1 MGIYGPSIRYFEAL
15 GSSPTIFQAEM
26 YAINVCAR
34 ICLTEGGNEGKHI
47 YIMSD
52 SQAALKALKAHTFKS
67 KLVAECLDV
76 LKRLTLKCTVTL
88 RWVPGH
94 TGVEGNE
101 IADQL
106 ANEGS
111 DSYFI
116 GPEPF
121 FGYNN
126 TKCKLILDEW
136 ILRRKKAH
144 FETLPPNS
152 LARRFLSY
160 SSKRTQELLT
170 LTKSELKTITG
181 ILTGHNGLNYHMHR
195 IGKSRDE
202 NCRLCL
208 EESETAQHIICE
220 CPAIARV
227 RLKHFDK
234 GYLSPN
240 EVKIIKPKEIL
251 NFLRAIKLEEV

>member
-1 MGIYGPSIRYFEAL
+1 MGIYGPSIRYFEPL
-15 GSSPTIFQAEM
+15 GSTPTIFQAEM

-34 ICLTEGGNEGKHI
+34 ICFPEGGNEGNHI

-88 RWVPGH
+88 RWVPDH

-111 DSYFI
+111 DIYFI

-121 FGYNN
+121 LGYKK

-136 ILRRKKAH
+136 MLRRKKAH
-144 FETLPPNS
+144 FETLPLNS

-170 LTKSELKTITG
+170 LTKSELKIITG

-195 IGKSRDE
+195 IGKSRGE

-208 EESETAQHIICE
+208 EESETAQHITCE
-220 CPAIARV
+220 CPAIARI
-227 RLKHFDK
+227 RLNHFDK
-234 GYLSPN
+234 RYLSPN
-240 EVKIIKPKEIL
+240 KVQVIISKKIL